1 MTEKSFP
8 TTILVGTDGSNPAR
22 KAIRVAAEIAK
33 MSGSKAHLC
42 NVTLVSPYIYPD
54 TLSEQQFE
62 RLRQASRERL
72 QNESD
77 YAHTLGLDFEKTHM
91 RFGRPDVEMLS
102 VAEEIGAGLIVIGN
116 KSGQA
121 LARMLLGNDAESIVR
136 NAPCDVLVAR
146 S

>member
-1 MTEKSFP
+1 MTQKSFP

-22 KAIRVAAEIAK
+22 RAITMAAEIAQ
-33 MSGSKAHLC
+33 MSGSTAHLC

-77 YAHTLGLDFEKTHM
+77 FARTWGLEFQQTHM

-116 KSGQA
+116 RSGQA
-121 LARMLLGNDAESIVR
+121 LQRMMLGNDAESIVR
-136 NAPCDVLVAR
+136 NAPCPVLVAR
-146 S
+146 A